1 MSGRQKI
8 AVLTMVALIAA
19 SSLVSAGDWQKLGS
33 KAVAFKDKPVDITL
47 TTKDA
52 TVGEIKL
59 KVAGTW
65 VRFSAV
71 RINFSDGTSQM
82 IERQIDVEP
91 GLTSEA
97 IAIDS
102 GPKAIATIDLTC
114 STASSARGGRATIAV
129 LGS

>member
-19 SSLVSAGDWQKLGS
+19 GSLASAGDWQKLGS
-33 KAVAFKDKPVDITL
+33 KAVAFKDKPVNLTL
-47 TTKDA
+47 KTKDA

-65 VRFSAV
+65 VRFTSMT
-71 RINFSDGTSQM
+71 INFSDGTSQM
-82 IERQIDVEP
+82 IEQQIDVEP

-102 GPKAIATIDLTC
+102 GPRAIATIDLTC
-114 STASSARGGRATIAV
+114 SSASSARGGRATIAII
-129 LGS
+129 GS